1 MCAQTRQVSF
11 GCLSTHHLVTTKFPN
26 SWSVLSTA
34 DKLTWLQ
41 VLLTLSH
48 KYFAHF
54 NRSTCALSVSC
65 HYLGLRGIHLAY
77 SLWNQKQS
85 YSFENPKRTT
95 ELASRKHMPLDFH
108 QTEQVSSKPFFNNL
122 LEPKDRLSD
131 RGNFLTQHCTHRGQA
146 VPIIIIHCA
155 FLGTAYRAS
164 SIAFTETWMVVFI
177 SSS

>member
-1 MCAQTRQVSF
+1 M
-11 GCLSTHHLVTTKFPN
+11 TTFPN
-26 SWSVLSTA
+26 LLEWLSTA

-85 YSFENPKRTT
+85 YSLRIQSGPTKTV
-95 ELASRKHMPLDFH
+95 LASNAYKCHWTITEHSRSLPNLFHSSIIRDLARTDFCPIH
-108 QTEQVSSKPFFNNL
+108 QRILSPNIANIGASRAHTCTNKGTLYL
-122 LEPKDRLSD
+122 LF
-131 RGNFLTQHCTHRGQA
+131 GMA
-146 VPIIIIHCA
+146 II
-155 FLGTAYRAS
+155 AS
-164 SIAFTETWMVVFI
+164 SIAFTETRTVIF
-177 SSS
+177 SSSS